1 MEDIL
6 LDVSRRT
13 LVSLRLWVRPPMR
26 PPKRPPKPT
35 AQAIAFT
42 VPTRKQRMAQS
53 GQFTAA

>member
-26 PPKRPPKPT
+26 PPKRT